1 MKKLSLK
8 IEFQLICV
16 LIFIKSDYKI
26 LSVFLQVSIMSKADQ
41 SFKSEKSF
49 NDFVHFPRGI
59 RRSGH
64 FSVRESAVLE
74 NDGEAMTAIYN
85 GERKPAT
92 SEEKEFLKELK
103 ETSGDFKQALDDGVY
118 ANDHAMIMAK
128 YLVAIGPRRIHR
140 LCDNKNDVAMSSS
153 GDMGGDDSGDS
164 SAL

>member
-1 MKKLSLK
+1 
-8 IEFQLICV
+8 
-16 LIFIKSDYKI
+16 
-26 LSVFLQVSIMSKADQ
+26 MSKADQ

-103 ETSGDFKQALDDGVY
+103 ETSGDFKQALDDSVY

-140 LCDNKNDVAMSSS
+140 L
-153 GDMGGDDSGDS
+153 
-164 SAL
+164 